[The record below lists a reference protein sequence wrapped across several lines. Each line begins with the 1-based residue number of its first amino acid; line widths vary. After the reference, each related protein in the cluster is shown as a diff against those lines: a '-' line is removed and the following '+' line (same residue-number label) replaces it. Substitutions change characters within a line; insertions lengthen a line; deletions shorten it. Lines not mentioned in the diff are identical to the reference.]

1 MSMGNYPKFFLR
13 NPDIRTQASQLVTSL
28 PVDQDKP
35 LVLEIKEMTRS
46 LAQNALF
53 WAVMTDIAEQVVW
66 HGRKLAKEDW
76 KHVLSAALYQ
86 QDVVPNL
93 SGDGFVVLGKS
104 TSKMTVR
111 EMRDLIEL
119 AQAFGAEQGVKFGD
133 DSRRGFD
140 WVAAYGRAAA

>member
-1 MSMGNYPKFFLR
+1 MSYPKYFLR
-13 NPDIRTQASQLVTSL
+13 SPDIRTRASQLVASL

-35 LVLEIKEMTRS
+35 LVIEIKELTRT

-53 WAVMTDIAEQVVW
+53 WAVMTDIAEQVNW

-93 SGDGFVVLGKS
+93 DRARDARSHRAGPILRRPAGRE
-104 TSKMTVR
+104 VR
-111 EMRDLIEL
+111 
-119 AQAFGAEQGVKFGD
+119 G
-133 DSRRGFD
+133 
-140 WVAAYGRAAA
+140 

>member
-1 MSMGNYPKFFLR
+1 MSYPKYFLR
-13 NPDIRTQASQLVTSL
+13 STDIRSRASQLVAGL

-35 LVLEIKEMTRS
+35 LVIEIKELTRT

-86 QDVVPNL
+86 QDVVPNID
-93 SGDGFVVLGKS
+93 GNGFVVLGKS

-119 AQAFGAEQGVKFGD
+119 AQSFGAQQGVQFGD
-133 DSRRGFD
+133 ESRRGFD
-140 WVAAYGRAAA
+140 WVAASGRAAA

>member
-1 MSMGNYPKFFLR
+1 MSDYPKFFLR
-13 NPDIRTQASQLVTSL
+13 NPDIRSRASQLVADL

-35 LVLEIKEMTRS
+35 LVIEIKEMTRS

-66 HGRKLAKEDW
+66 HGRKLSKEDW

-86 QDVVPNL
+86 QDVVPNID
-93 SGDGFVVLGKS
+93 GNGFVVLGKS

-119 AQAFGAEQGVKFGD
+119 AQSFGAQQGVKFGD
-133 DSRRGFD
+133 ESRCGFD

>member
-1 MSMGNYPKFFLR
+1 MSSYPKYFLR
-13 NPDIRTQASQLVTSL
+13 SPEIRSRVCQLVADL

-35 LVLEIKEMTRS
+35 LVIEIKEMTRS
-46 LAQNALF
+46 LAQNSML
-53 WAVMTDIAEQVVW
+53 WACLTDIAEQVVW

-93 SGDGFVVLGKS
+93 NGNGFVVLGKS

-119 AQAFGAEQGVKFGD
+119 AQSFGAEQGVKFGD
-133 DSRRGFD
+133 ESRRGFD

>member
-1 MSMGNYPKFFLR
+1 MSSYPKYFLR
-13 NPDIRTQASQLVTSL
+13 SPEIRSRACQLVADL

-35 LVLEIKEMTRS
+35 LVIEIKEMTRS
-46 LAQNALF
+46 LAQNSML
-53 WAVMTDIAEQVVW
+53 WACLTDIAEQVVW

-93 SGDGFVVLGKS
+93 NGNGFVVLGKS

-119 AQAFGAEQGVKFGD
+119 AQAFGAEQGVQFGD
-133 DSRRGFD
+133 ESRRGFD

>member
-1 MSMGNYPKFFLR
+1 MSSYPKYFLR
-13 NPDIRTQASQLVTSL
+13 SPEIRSRACQLVAGL

-35 LVLEIKEMTRS
+35 LVVEVKEMTRS
-46 LAQNALF
+46 LAQNSML
-53 WAVMTDIAEQVVW
+53 WACLTDIAEQVVW

-86 QDVVPNL
+86 QDVVPNID
-93 SGDGFVVLGKS
+93 GNGFVVLGKS

-133 DSRRGFD
+133 ESRCGFD
-140 WVAAYGRAAA
+140 WVANHGRAAA

>member
-1 MSMGNYPKFFLR
+1 MNAYPKYFLR
-13 NPDIRTQASQLVTSL
+13 SPEIRSRACQLVAGL
-28 PVDQDKP
+28 PVDQLKP
-35 LVLEIKEMTRS
+35 LVIEIKEMTRS

-66 HGRKLAKEDW
+66 HGRKLSKEDW

-86 QDVVPNL
+86 QDVVPNID
-93 SGDGFVVLGKS
+93 GNGFVVLGKS

-133 DSRRGFD
+133 ESHRGFD
-140 WVAAYGRAAA
+140 

>member
-1 MSMGNYPKFFLR
+1 MNSYPKYFLR
-13 NPDIRTQASQLVTSL
+13 SPEIRSRACQLVANL

-46 LAQNALF
+46 LAQNSML
-53 WAVMTDIAEQVVW
+53 WACLTDISEQVNW
-66 HGRKLAKEDW
+66 HGRKLSKEDW

-86 QDVVPNL
+86 QDVVPNID
-93 SGDGFVVLGKS
+93 GTGFVVLGKS

-119 AQAFGAEQGVKFGD
+119 AQSFGAQQGVKFGD
-133 DSRRGFD
+133 ESRRGFD
-140 WVAAYGRAAA
+140 WVTAHRREAA

>member
-1 MSMGNYPKFFLR
+1 
-13 NPDIRTQASQLVTSL
+13 
-28 PVDQDKP
+28 
-35 LVLEIKEMTRS
+35 MTRS
-46 LAQNALF
+46 LAQNAMM
-53 WAVMTDIAEQVVW
+53 WACLTDIAEQVSW

-93 SGDGFVVLGKS
+93 NGDGFVVLGKS

-119 AQAFGAEQGVKFGD
+119 AQAFGAEQGVKCGD
-133 DSRRGFD
+133 ESRRGFD

>member
-1 MSMGNYPKFFLR
+1 MSYPKYFLR
-13 NPDIRTQASQLVTSL
+13 SPDIRTRASQLVADL

-46 LAQNALF
+46 LAQNSML
-53 WAVMTDIAEQVVW
+53 WACLTDIAEQVVW

-93 SGDGFVVLGKS
+93 NGDGFVVLGKS

-133 DSRRGFD
+133 ESRRGFD
-140 WVAAYGRAAA
+140 WVAAYGRAA

>member
-1 MSMGNYPKFFLR
+1 MSYPKYFLR
-13 NPDIRTQASQLVTSL
+13 SPDIRARASQLVASL

-35 LVLEIKEMTRS
+35 LVIEIKEVTRT

-86 QDVVPNL
+86 QDVVPNIN
-93 SGDGFVVLGKS
+93 GNGFVVLGKS

-119 AQAFGAEQGVKFGD
+119 AQAFGAEQGVTFGD
-133 DSRRGFD
+133 ESRRGFD

>member
-1 MSMGNYPKFFLR
+1 MSSYPKYFLR
-13 NPDIRTQASQLVTSL
+13 SPEIRSRVCQLVADL

-35 LVLEIKEMTRS
+35 LVIEIKEMTRS
-46 LAQNALF
+46 LAQKALF
-53 WAVMTDIAEQVVW
+53 WSVMTDIAEQVVW

-86 QDVVPNL
+86 QDVVPKLN
-93 SGDGFVVLGKS
+93 GNGFVVLGKS

-119 AQAFGAEQGVKFGD
+119 AQAFGAEQGVQFGD
-133 DSRRGFD
+133 ESRRGFD
-140 WVAAYGRAAA
+140 WVANHGRAAA

>member
-1 MSMGNYPKFFLR
+1 MSQYPKHFLR
-13 NPDIRTQASQLVTSL
+13 SPEIRARACQLVASL

-35 LVLEIKEMTRS
+35 LVIEIKELTRT

-53 WAVMTDIAEQVVW
+53 WAVMTDIAEQVNW
-66 HGRKLAKEDW
+66 HGRKLSKEDW

-86 QDVVPNL
+86 QDVVPNID
-93 SGDGFVVLGKS
+93 GNGFVVLGKS

-119 AQAFGAEQGVKFGD
+119 AQSFGAQQGVKFGD
-133 DSRRGFD
+133 ESRRGFD

>member
-1 MSMGNYPKFFLR
+1 MSQYPKHFLR
-13 NPDIRTQASQLVTSL
+13 SHEIRARACQLVASL
-28 PVDQDKP
+28 PVDQNKP
-35 LVLEIKEMTRS
+35 LVVEIKEMTRS

-66 HGRKLAKEDW
+66 HGRKLSKEDW

-86 QDVVPNL
+86 QDVVPNID
-93 SGDGFVVLGKS
+93 GNGFVVLGKS

-119 AQAFGAEQGVKFGD
+119 AQSFGAQQGVMFCD
-133 DSRRGFD
+133 ESRRGFD
-140 WVAAYGRAAA
+140 WVAGGKA

>member
-1 MSMGNYPKFFLR
+1 MNSYPKYFLR
-13 NPDIRTQASQLVTSL
+13 SPEIRSRACQLVANL

-46 LAQNALF
+46 LAQNSML
-53 WAVMTDIAEQVVW
+53 WACLTDISEQVNW
-66 HGRKLAKEDW
+66 HGRKLSKEDW

-86 QDVVPNL
+86 QDVVPNID
-93 SGDGFVVLGKS
+93 GTGFVVLGKS

-119 AQAFGAEQGVKFGD
+119 AQSFGAQRGVTFGD
-133 DSRRGFD
+133 ESRRSFD

>member
-1 MSMGNYPKFFLR
+1 MNSYPKYFLR
-13 NPDIRTQASQLVTSL
+13 SPEIRSRACQLVANL

-46 LAQNALF
+46 LAQNSML
-53 WAVMTDIAEQVVW
+53 WACLTDIAEQVVW

-76 KHVLSAALYQ
+76 KHVLSAALCQ
-86 QDVVPNL
+86 QDVVPNID
-93 SGDGFVVLGKS
+93 GTGFVVLGKS

-119 AQAFGAEQGVKFGD
+119 AQSFGAQQGVKFGD
-133 DSRRGFD
+133 ESRRGFD
-140 WVAAYGRAAA
+140 WVAAYGRVAA

>member
-1 MSMGNYPKFFLR
+1 MNAYPKYFLR
-13 NPDIRTQASQLVTSL
+13 SPDIRARASQLITSL

-35 LVLEIKEMTRS
+35 LVIEIKEMTRT
-46 LAQNALF
+46 LAQNSML
-53 WAVMTDIAEQVVW
+53 WACLTDIAEQVVW

-86 QDVVPNL
+86 QDVVPNID
-93 SGDGFVVLGKS
+93 GNGFVVLGKS

-119 AQAFGAEQGVKFGD
+119 AQAFGAEQGVTFGD
-133 DSRRGFD
+133 ESRRGFD
-140 WVAAYGRAAA
+140 WVAAYGRAVA

>member
-1 MSMGNYPKFFLR
+1 MSFYPKYFLR
-13 NPDIRTQASQLVTSL
+13 SPEIRSRACQLVANL
-28 PVDQDKP
+28 PVDQGKP
-35 LVLEIKEMTRS
+35 LVIEIKEMTRS
-46 LAQNALF
+46 LAQNSML
-53 WAVMTDIAEQVVW
+53 WACLTDIAEQVVW

-93 SGDGFVVLGKS
+93 NGNGFVVLGKS

-133 DSRRGFD
+133 ESRRGFD
-140 WVAAYGRAAA
+140 WVAAYGRAA

>member
-1 MSMGNYPKFFLR
+1 MSYPKYFLR
-13 NPDIRTQASQLVTSL
+13 SPDIRARTSLLVASL

-35 LVLEIKEMTRS
+35 LVIEIKEMTRS

-53 WAVMTDIAEQVVW
+53 WSVMTDIAEQVVW

-76 KHVLSAALYQ
+76 KHVISAALYQ

-93 SGDGFVVLGKS
+93 NGNGFVVLGKS

-133 DSRRGFD
+133 ESRRGFD
-140 WVAAYGRAAA
+140 WVAAYGSAAA